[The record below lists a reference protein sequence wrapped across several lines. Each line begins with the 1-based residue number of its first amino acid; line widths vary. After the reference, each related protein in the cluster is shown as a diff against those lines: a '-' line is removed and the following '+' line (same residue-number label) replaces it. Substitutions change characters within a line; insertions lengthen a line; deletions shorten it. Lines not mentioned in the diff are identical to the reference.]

1 MFKINNSINIFFFSW
16 FCSDPIMFI
25 IIKLLMSYKYN
36 AFLAIKKGTSQGVM
50 VERFHSVLVGW
61 SFIIPQF
68 LCRVLVCN
76 FFFLVC
82 FINITIISIF
92 FPPSSYYIPPE
103 LKEWKYITLCTY
115 VVMEC
120 VEMMLRTVNLLFSS
134 VIFIYFFAM
143 CFGARLK
150 IS

>member
-1 MFKINNSINIFFFSW
+1 
-16 FCSDPIMFI
+16 MFI

-36 AFLAIKKGTSQGVM
+36 AFLAIRYTSQGVM

-76 FFFLVC
+76 FFFS
-82 FINITIISIF
+82 SILLTLLLF
-92 FPPSSYYIPPE
+92 QLYTSSYTTRIK
-103 LKEWKYITLCTY
+103 KEWKYITLCTY

-143 CFGARLK
+143 CFDARLK